1 MNYWLLKTEPSVYSF
16 ADLQRDRKTT
26 WDGVSNN
33 VALKHLRS
41 MKKGDSAFLYHTGN
55 EKAIVGI
62 VDIASAPFADPKNS
76 DPRLVVVDIKPREP
90 LAHPVTLAQVKADPA
105 FREFAL
111 VRLSRLSV
119 MPVSESHWKRLLSL
133 SR

>member
-1 MNYWLLKTEPSVYSF
+1 MSYWLLKTEPSVYSF

-33 VALKHLRS
+33 VALKHLRA

-62 VDIASAPFADPKNS
+62 VDIVSSPFADPKKS
-76 DPRLVVVDIKPREP
+76 DPRLVVIDIKAKEP
-90 LAHPVTLAQVKADPA
+90 LARPVTLAQVKADLA
-105 FREFAL
+105 FKDFAL

-119 MPVSESHWKRLLSL
+119 MPVSDSQWKRLLSL